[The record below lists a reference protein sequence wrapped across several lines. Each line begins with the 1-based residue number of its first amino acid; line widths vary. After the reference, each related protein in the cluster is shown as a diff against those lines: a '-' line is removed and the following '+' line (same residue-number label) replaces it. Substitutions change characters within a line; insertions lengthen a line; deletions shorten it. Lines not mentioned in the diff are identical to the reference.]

1 MSPPPALSVVIPTL
15 DAAAMLGGLL
25 AALDDARAAGLDL
38 EVVVSDGGSR
48 DDTAALAA
56 RHGARVTVGPAG
68 RGQQL
73 AAGADAAG
81 GDWLLFLHA
90 DVLPGAGWVDAV
102 RGFMAAPGNGARA
115 AAFRFALGDESGAAR
130 RVERMVGWRCRVLA
144 LPYGD
149 QGLLLSREFY
159 RRLGGYRPIPI
170 MEDVD
175 MVRRIGRRRLAILD
189 VPAVSSAVRFRRG
202 GWVARPARNILCLA
216 LFLLGLP
223 PRLIRGIYG

>member
-1 MSPPPALSVVIPTL
+1 MAPPPALSVVIPTL
-15 DAAAMLGGLL
+15 DAAANLGALL
-25 AALDDARAAGLDL
+25 AALDDARAAGLDH

-56 RHGARVTVGPAG
+56 RHRARVTAGPAG
-68 RGQQL
+68 RGPQL
-73 AAGADAAG
+73 AAGADLARG
-81 GDWLLFLHA
+81 RWLLFLHA
-90 DVLPGAGWVDAV
+90 DAMPGGGWADAV
-102 RGFMAAPGNGARA
+102 RDFMAAQGNGERA
-115 AAFRFALGDESGAAR
+115 AAFRFALDDPSTAAG
-130 RVERMVGWRCRVLA
+130 RVERMVAWRCRVLA

-149 QGLLLSREFY
+149 QGLLLSRDFY
-159 RRLGGYRPIPI
+159 RRLGGYRRIPM

-189 VPAVSSAVRFRRG
+189 VPVVSSAVRFRQG

-223 PRLIRGIYG
+223 PRLIRRIYG